1 MFYHLIRFIFLIYII
16 MVNIYIY
23 YNLHLY
29 SLFNSLSKKRY
40 AKMEDLNIDEI
51 KAAYIKLFDQKY
63 IS

>member
-29 SLFNSLSKKRY
+29 SLFNNLSKERY

-63 IS
+63 IT